1 MKKMICLLTL
11 VCAMIAMLGSVLL
24 VYSSVRVRPFSV
36 DAYKEY
42 IELFP
47 WAHTTAPIESARD
60 ARISAK
66 QIWQDT
72 YADVCNESHQP
83 YVVSFDPIAEVWMVE
98 GTMLFLHEGGVPH
111 VLIRSNGEVIAL
123 WHDR

>member
-1 MKKMICLLTL
+1 MI
-11 VCAMIAMLGSVLL
+11 VILGSVLL

-36 DAYKEY
+36 DAYEEY
-42 IELFP
+42 IELFS

-60 ARISAK
+60 ARMSAK

-98 GTMLFLHEGGVPH
+98 GTNLFLHEGGVPH